1 MNSRG
6 NTRTKHVSPPGAASA
21 AFETD
26 TGFRGNALQR
36 RPAMQVI
43 DASSLVQN
51 YMNSKI
57 TSLLMSKLYGQSATA
72 AVPDSTRRP
81 FVSRMR
87 LDSRADLQG
96 AQNME
101 DAAALVGVAQSDVT
115 AIKDKLNSMLAKT
128 IEAAT
133 LDPMEN
139 PDYAST
145 NSALKKLAQDISDIA
160 KNSSFNGIRLL
171 DGSAGMDND
180 GRIQLQ
186 AGNSP
191 RDQVMVN
198 MLDSSVAAGQVL
210 GGQGEINLNNLG
222 ALFDAGGAW
231 EVTDQASAKAARANL
246 EEIIDRITGVEAQY
260 SYDIKSLKNMSL
272 LLQNQADIL
281 DAVQK
286 NHAVSGSD
294 DKEGTTPSA
303 GASSSLAD
311 LLGGNIMSAVS

>member
-1 MNSRG
+1 M
-6 NTRTKHVSPPGAASA
+6 
-21 AFETD
+21 
-26 TGFRGNALQR
+26 
-36 RPAMQVI
+36 
-43 DASSLVQN
+43 QN

-57 TSLLMSKLYGQSATA
+57 TSLLMSKLYGQSASA

-87 LDSRADLQG
+87 LDSRVALQG

-101 DAAALVGVAQSDVT
+101 DAAALVSVAQSDVT
-115 AIKDKLNSMLAKT
+115 AIKDKLNDMLAKT

-139 PDYAST
+139 PDYATT
-145 NSALKKLAQDISDIA
+145 NSALKKLSQDIADLA
-160 KNSSFNGIRLL
+160 KTSSFNGIRLM
-171 DGSAGMDND
+171 DGSAGMDKD
-180 GRIQLQ
+180 GKIQLQ

-198 MLDSSVAAGQVL
+198 MLDANVTDEVL
-210 GGQGEINLNNLG
+210 GNQGAINLNNL
-222 ALFDAGGAW
+222 ASLFDAGGDW
-231 EVTDQASAKAARANL
+231 EVTDQASAQAARAKL
-246 EEIIDRITGVEAQY
+246 EAIIDRVTGIEAQY

-281 DAVQK
+281 DKVQQ
-286 NHAVSGSD
+286 NHAAANQDSEETS
-294 DKEGTTPSA
+294 KSTA

-311 LLGGNIMSAVS
+311 LLGGSIMSAVS

>member
-1 MNSRG
+1 
-6 NTRTKHVSPPGAASA
+6 
-21 AFETD
+21 
-26 TGFRGNALQR
+26 
-36 RPAMQVI
+36 MQII
-43 DASSLVQN
+43 DASGLMQN

-57 TSLLMSKLYGQSATA
+57 TSLLMSKLYGQSASV

-81 FVSRMR
+81 FISRMR
-87 LDSRADLQG
+87 LDSRVALQG

-101 DAAALVGVAQSDVT
+101 DAAALVDVAQSDVT
-115 AIKDKLNSMLAKT
+115 AIKDKLNDMLGKT

-139 PDYAST
+139 PDYTTT
-145 NSALKKLAQDISDIA
+145 NSALKKLAKDIA
-160 KNSSFNGIRLL
+160 NLAKTSSFNGIRLL
-171 DGSAGMDND
+171 DGSAGMDKD

-210 GGQGEINLNNLG
+210 GTQGEINLNNLA

-231 EVTDQASAKAARANL
+231 EVTDQASAQAARAQL
-246 EEIIDRITGVEAQY
+246 EDIIDRVTGVEAQY

-281 DAVQK
+281 DKVQQ
-286 NHAVSGSD
+286 NHAPAGQDNEEESNSM
-294 DKEGTTPSA
+294 S

-311 LLGGNIMSAVS
+311 LLGGSIMSAVS